1 MPSSLS
7 FPSSSPSLSL
17 ISLSPLGLS
26 LGRSA
31 GETAMGSGGGGGGG
45 GGGERRRRLGAG
57 TGQGPSV
64 PARPGGHRPPTAR
77 RAVLPLPIAAARLP
91 PHPRAR
97 CASSATSNPR
107 GSGGHHLE
115 QARRRRGAAGVAL
128 LHVTRVVRGT
138 YEDCRAVRA
147 ILRGLRAAVDERDLP
162 MDLTFLPELA
172 ALLPQRRHMT
182 LP

>member
-1 MPSSLS
+1 MPSSFS

-17 ISLSPLGLS
+17 ISLFPLGLS

-31 GETAMGSGGGGGGG
+31 GETAMGSGDGG
-45 GGGERRRRLGAG
+45 GGGERRRRSGAG

-91 PHPRAR
+91 PHPRRRVRAAR
-97 CASSATSNPR
+97 PPQPPA
-107 GSGGHHLE
+107 
-115 QARRRRGAAGVAL
+115 RGAAAATIWSKLGDGEGPRVL
-128 LHVTRVVRGT
+128 LYYTSLRVVRET
-138 YEDCRAVRA
+138 YEDCRTVRA
-147 ILRGLRAAVDERDLP
+147 ILRGLRSAVDERDLP
-162 MDLTFLPELA
+162 MDPTFLPELA

>member
-1 MPSSLS
+1 MPSSFS

-31 GETAMGSGGGGGGG
+31 GETAMGSGGGGW
-45 GGGERRRRLGAG
+45 ERGRIKDRQYLLVPEG
-57 TGQGPSV
+57 TDHPPHAALSSPSPSPPHV
-64 PARPGGHRPPTAR
+64 FHRIRVAACALR
-77 RAVLPLPIAAARLP
+77 VLRNLQPAAATIWSKLGDGEG
-91 PHPRAR
+91 PRVLLYY
-97 CASSATSNPR
+97 TS
-107 GSGGHHLE
+107 L
-115 QARRRRGAAGVAL
+115 
-128 LHVTRVVRGT
+128 RVVCGT

-147 ILRGLRAAVDERDLP
+147 ILWGLRAAVDERDLP
-162 MDLTFLPELA
+162 MDPTFLPELA